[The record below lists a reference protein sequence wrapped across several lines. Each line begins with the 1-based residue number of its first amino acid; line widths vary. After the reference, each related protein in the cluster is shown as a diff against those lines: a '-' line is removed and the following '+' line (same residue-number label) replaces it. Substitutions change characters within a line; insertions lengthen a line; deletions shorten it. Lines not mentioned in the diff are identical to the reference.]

1 MNIKIRQEQPS
12 DCKKIEDVVKM
23 AFLNVEQSDK
33 QEHFLVNKIRQSDA
47 FVSDLSL
54 VAIDQ
59 ETNEIIGHI
68 LLSKITIV
76 ASNLTVDSLALAP
89 VAVAPEHHKKG
100 VGSQLIIAALKHA
113 KELGFQSVI
122 VLGHKDYYPKFGFK
136 KASLWNIKA
145 PFEVP
150 DEVFMAIELTKD
162 SLTNVQGTVNY
173 SKAFM
178 SES

>member
-1 MNIKIRQEQPS
+1 MNIKIRQEHPS
-12 DCKKIEDVVKM
+12 DCKKIEDVIKM

-47 FVSDLSL
+47 FISDLSL

-59 ETNEIIGHI
+59 ETNEIVGHI

-100 VGSQLIIAALKHA
+100 VGSQLINAALKRA

-145 PFEVP
+145 PFDVP